1 MRIVVLGKDE
11 CMPMHRDRVLA
22 SGDDLRG
29 EVCISYAAYIF
40 NLFFFNLLATLFNS
54 AFRQQPTIR
63 SVKRKRDI
71 SRSPVKCDGV
81 GGYFP
86 ETLNTKGNF
95 HIGKSQQPSITSL
108 LPLPST
114 SSFLSLSRLNP
125 TILPISISSPLPLS
139 PSLFRSR
146 NTFTSRCHFTR

>member
-1 MRIVVLGKDE
+1 MSACPCIEIEFL
-11 CMPMHRDRVLA
+11 RVETT
-22 SGDDLRG
+22 S
-29 EVCISYAAYIF
+29 EEKYAFPTPHIF
-40 NLFFFNLLATLFNS
+40 LIYFFFNLLATLFNS